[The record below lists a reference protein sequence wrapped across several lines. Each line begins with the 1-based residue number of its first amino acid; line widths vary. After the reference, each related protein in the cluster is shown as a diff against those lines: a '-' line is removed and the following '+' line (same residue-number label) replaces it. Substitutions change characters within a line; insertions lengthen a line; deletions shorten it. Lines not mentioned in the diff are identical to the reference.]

1 DDGRDRSPVCWS
13 IGRLTSSNDLMNSYR
28 LALTENHIER
38 SSQNAFEGPPSA
50 ATALADSLG
59 ENARWSRI
67 MVIGSQYPTV
77 LAWSL
82 SSCRSALMVL
92 LRVTWCSSFHPKRW
106 YETKLAGSGR
116 SLYVFLTIAWSQ
128 SMTVSG
134 RKKWSALPRVVG
146 GAPQSRKLELILKTV

>member
-1 DDGRDRSPVCWS
+1 MRRTDAHDE
-13 IGRLTSSNDLMNSYR
+13 SSS
-28 LALTENHIER
+28 E
-38 SSQNAFEGPPSA
+38 NAFEGPPKA
-50 ATALADSLG
+50 ATALADSFG

-67 MVIGSQYPTV
+67 MVIGSKYPTV

-82 SSCRSALMVL
+82 SSCRRTLTGL
-92 LRVTWCSSFHPKRW
+92 LHVTWCSSFHPKRW

-134 RKKWSALPRVVG
+134 RKKWSALPNVVG
-146 GAPQSRKLELILKTV
+146 GAPQSRKLELILRTV